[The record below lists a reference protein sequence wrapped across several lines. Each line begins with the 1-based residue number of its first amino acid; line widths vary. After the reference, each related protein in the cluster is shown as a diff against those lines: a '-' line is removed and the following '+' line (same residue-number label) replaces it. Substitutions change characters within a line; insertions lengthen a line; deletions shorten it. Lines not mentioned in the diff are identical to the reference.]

1 MVDTREREAEC
12 YSQVSWLD
20 NWRDGD
26 IAQQDGLDKEE
37 EREHN
42 GLRFRNVD
50 FFVPVRH
57 PNGTV
62 KYVIYGS
69 NVLKI

>member
-1 MVDTREREAEC
+1 M
-12 YSQVSWLD
+12 D